1 MPKPKSQTGQ
11 KNLIGNRLKML
22 RNKAV
27 PKISQRDM
35 ARKLQL
41 LGIDMDKNAI
51 TRIETNKRYV
61 SDIELQAFAKIF
73 DVTYDYLIDGKE
85 MEQVNAP

>member
-35 ARKLQL
+35 AGKLQL

-73 DVTYDYLIDGKE
+73 DVTYDYLIDGKG